1 MPSESELR
9 DGAGFVRYEFQMLT
23 KAAEIWKAKN
33 LGTYSKS
40 NKWERRRTTDV
51 FLLHARN
58 LLDFFAPRKSAR
70 EADVEAKHYDPSW
83 ECSEGSSLAG
93 RTIVQWRDQIDK
105 LLSHVTYNRTTM
117 INENTSASRW
127 PIESLN
133 KELVAMLDGFLM
145 ALPESRREWFG

>member
-23 KAAEIWKAKN
+23 KAAEIWRAKD

-40 NKWERRRTTDV
+40 NKWERRRITDV

-58 LLDFFAPRKSAR
+58 LLDFFAPRSSAR
-70 EADVEAKHYDPSW
+70 PADVGAKHYNPLW
-83 ECSEGSSLAG
+83 ECSEDSSLAG
-93 RTIVQWRDQIDK
+93 RTIVEWRNQIDK
-105 LLSHVTYNRTTM
+105 LLSHVTYNRTTI

-127 PIESLN
+127 PIESIN
-133 KELVAMLDGFLM
+133 KELVAMLDKFLM
-145 ALPESRREWFG
+145 ALPERQRQWFG